1 MATSPFRS
9 KNPETLGHPF
19 ESVRGFYEAALRYN
33 QSDIGMRVEIAAY
46 FFISGN
52 YKEANDMFY
61 KLRQQALAPQ
71 ERNRIREVWRDSDGN
86 DKIFDGKVGR
96 SSGAIGRIM
105 AVPENFQVVYYRTT
119 PSLESLRDNQS
130 IRFKVWFSA
139 KGAMANILF
148 QQ

>member
-1 MATSPFRS
+1 
-9 KNPETLGHPF
+9 
-19 ESVRGFYEAALRYN
+19 
-33 QSDIGMRVEIAAY
+33 MRVEIAADS
-46 FFISGN
+46 FLRGN

-61 KLRQQALAPQ
+61 KLRPQ
-71 ERNRIREVWRDSDGN
+71 GCFSSQNWIPEVWRDSDGN

-119 PSLESLRDNQS
+119 PSLESLRES
-130 IRFKVWFSA
+130 STIRFKVWFSA